1 VLSWTSWRSC
11 CAWRGATAGLHDDP
25 LGPAM
30 ISFRDPDNFQ
40 WEFFEEL

>member
-1 VLSWTSWRSC
+1 
-11 CAWRGATAGLHDDP
+11 LHDDP